1 MKNESITFVTTI
13 DPAYDLPVNVIYYI
27 KDNRHSWL
35 DDYVARRARDIVGTV
50 NMNPLRA
57 IDYKLQVIEFPESI
71 SEEELN
77 KVLRKH
83 QLVMEFDNGNTDF
96 LMELRVRNTSA
107 FLDGIAF
114 ACRIIPH
121 CSKEWDDYQFCLL
134 SDADITDEVS
144 FQMQFNLYMEK
155 LFCKNLEVIRNIQ
168 KTHGMVTL
176 PAPKDIEGRII
187 DEAIDIKRLLDNET
201 KIRLERMVI
210 DMQALTEISG
220 MDFLSS
226 TLLERGLFKLL
237 PNMKK
242 EIKLSHLTVDDEFRI
257 ILNDYDNLEIKLDT
271 LAKVLYILFLLHP
284 EGLSYPEIPDCKEE
298 LMDIYLKVASDGR
311 DLDLMEKSIDLLC
324 DPIDGSCREKLSRIK
339 RVFMN
344 SIPEEA
350 AKFYIPE
357 GPRGGKRKINLPD
370 GYVSLCERL

>member
-1 MKNESITFVTTI
+1 MKNDSITFITTI

-35 DDYVARRARDIVGTV
+35 DDYVEKRARDIVGTI

-71 SEEELN
+71 SEEELS

-83 QLVMEFDNGNTDF
+83 QLVMDFDNGNTDF

-134 SDADITDEVS
+134 SDTDITDEVS

-176 PAPKDIEGRII
+176 PAPKDIEGRIV

-237 PNMKK
+237 PNKKK

-257 ILNDYDNLEIKLDT
+257 ILNDYDDLEIKLDT

-284 EGLSYPEIPDCKEE
+284 EGLSYPEIPDYKEE

-350 AKFYIPE
+350 ARFYIPD